1 MNILVINGHPDAG
14 SFCESV
20 FAEFVRGL
28 NAKKH
33 KIETL
38 ELGKMDFDPVLRF
51 GYRKRMPED
60 AEILR
65 SQELLKW
72 ADHLVFVYPIWWSGM
87 PSLMKGWIDRVFT
100 PGIAYSSNTDGSFLL
115 NYLLGRQF
123 KHLLKG
129 KTAEIISTSMGPAWW
144 SRLFGGPISVSDSY
158 GVAVL
163 KSAVLVH
170 SGIKTKKVLIL
181 GNMGR
186 KSNTPEIREK
196 FLQKVHQRAEKI

>member
-72 ADHLVFVYPIWWSGM
+72 ADHLVFNGRFI
-87 PSLMKGWIDRVFT
+87 SLELLARQTIQT
-100 PGIAYSSNTDGSFLL
+100 PF
-115 NYLLGRQF
+115 
-123 KHLLKG
+123 KG
-129 KTAEIISTSMGPAWW
+129 K
-144 SRLFGGPISVSDSY
+144 
-158 GVAVL
+158 
-163 KSAVLVH
+163 
-170 SGIKTKKVLIL
+170 
-181 GNMGR
+181 NC
-186 KSNTPEIREK
+186 
-196 FLQKVHQRAEKI
+196 

>member
-1 MNILVINGHPDAG
+1 
-14 SFCESV
+14 
-20 FAEFVRGL
+20 
-28 NAKKH
+28 
-33 KIETL
+33 
-38 ELGKMDFDPVLRF
+38 
-51 GYRKRMPED
+51 
-60 AEILR
+60 
-65 SQELLKW
+65 
-72 ADHLVFVYPIWWSGM
+72 
-87 PSLMKGWIDRVFT
+87 
-100 PGIAYSSNTDGSFLL
+100 
-115 NYLLGRQF
+115 
-123 KHLLKG
+123 
-129 KTAEIISTSMGPAWW
+129 MGPAWW